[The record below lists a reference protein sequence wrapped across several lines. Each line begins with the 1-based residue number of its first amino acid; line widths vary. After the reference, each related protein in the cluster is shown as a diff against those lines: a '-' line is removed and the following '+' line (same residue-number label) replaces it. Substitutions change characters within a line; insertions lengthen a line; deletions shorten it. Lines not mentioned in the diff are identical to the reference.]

1 MEQTLRLFWAVSL
14 PPAVREKLAAV
25 QDLFRGLPLDVKWVE
40 TENLHITVRFLGETG
55 THLVEPLTAAVAE
68 RVAETAAFTLRLG
81 EVGVFPSVR
90 KPRVLWVGIRNFEPL
105 VALNRLVEEAVRSL
119 GFPPE
124 NKPYSPHV
132 TIGRFRTAT
141 GARALERTIAAAGPQ
156 EVGEVIVDGLE
167 LLASRLTPAG
177 PVYTPLRRVFF
188 GGVVGEP

>member
-1 MEQTLRLFWAVSL
+1 MEQALRLFWAVGL

-25 QDLFRGLPLDVKWVE
+25 QELFRGLPLDVKWVE
-40 TENLHITVRFLGETG
+40 RENLHITVRFLGETG
-55 THLVEPLTAAVAE
+55 AHLVEPLTAAVAE
-68 RVAETAAFTLRLG
+68 RVAETAAFRLQLG
-81 EVGVFPSVR
+81 GIGAFPSVQ

-124 NKPYSPHV
+124 SKPYSPHL

-141 GARALERTIAAAGPQ
+141 GAKVLEQTIAVAGLQ
-156 EVGEVIVDGLE
+156 EVGEVIVDELE

-177 PVYTPLRRVFF
+177 PIYTPLRQVFF
-188 GGVVGEP
+188 GRVAEEP